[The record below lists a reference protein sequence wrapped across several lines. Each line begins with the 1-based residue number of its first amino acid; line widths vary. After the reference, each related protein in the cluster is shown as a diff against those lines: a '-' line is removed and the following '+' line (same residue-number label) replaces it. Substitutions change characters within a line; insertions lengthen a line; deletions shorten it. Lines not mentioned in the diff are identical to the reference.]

1 MQENCI
7 PCTLR
12 RKNNTRKGKHM
23 EKKNICK
30 FIPDR
35 SRSELRTV
43 SFIFETDPV
52 VQEAEAYLGH
62 HALFLIKT
70 GGFFYF
76 DKKAVQVFPGDL
88 VLGFSGERF
97 YAKGNNFQYYYI
109 KFNGLRSED
118 LFKRFGISPLNRIFK
133 GYEGMLPFWKENIA
147 RATGENIDLI
157 AESVLIY
164 AFSKLSAVHEQ
175 LDDAAYALT
184 KYIEENFTDTG
195 LSLNS
200 AAEALGYNAKYLS
213 SCFKKINIGFSEY
226 VRTLRINNAVFLME
240 HGVES
245 VKNVAVLSG
254 FQDPLYFSK
263 VFKAVIGQSP
273 TEYIKKLHK
282 TDR

>member
-1 MQENCI
+1 MQFAK
-7 PCTLR
+7 
-12 RKNNTRKGKHM
+12 KNDNRKGKHM
-23 EKKNICK
+23 EQKNICK

-43 SFIFETDPV
+43 SFIFETDPA
-52 VQEAEAYLGH
+52 VQEAESHLNQ
-62 HALFLIKT
+62 HALFLVKT

-88 VLGFSGERF
+88 VLGFSGER
-97 YAKGNNFQYYYI
+97 YCARGKEFQYYYI

-118 LFKRFGISPLNRIFK
+118 LFKRFGISPLNRVFK

-147 RATGENIDLI
+147 RATGENIDLV

-164 AFSKLSAVHEQ
+164 AFSRLSAVHEQ
-175 LDDAAYALT
+175 MEDAAYILT
-184 KYIEENFTDTG
+184 KYIEEHFTDTG

-213 SCFKKINIGFSEY
+213 SCFKKMNIGFSEY

-282 TDR
+282 QDR

>member
-1 MQENCI
+1 MDQ
-7 PCTLR
+7 
-12 RKNNTRKGKHM
+12 
-23 EKKNICK
+23 KNICK

-35 SRSELRTV
+35 NRSELETF
-43 SFIFETDPV
+43 SFIFETDPA
-52 VQEAEAYLGH
+52 VQSVESYLNRH
-62 HALFLIKT
+62 MLFLVKT
-70 GGFFYF
+70 GGCFYF
-76 DKKAVQVFPGDL
+76 DKKPMQVFPGDL
-88 VLGFSGERF
+88 VFGFSGERF
-97 YAKGNNFQYYYI
+97 CAGGSGIQYYYI
-109 KFNGLRSED
+109 KFSGLRSED

-133 GYEGMLPFWKENIA
+133 GFEGMLPFWKENIA
-147 RATGENIDLI
+147 RATGENIDLV

-164 AFSKLSAVHEQ
+164 AFSKLNAVHER
-175 LDDAAYALT
+175 LDDAVYILA
-184 KYIEENFTDTG
+184 KYIEEHFTDAG

-213 SCFKKINIGFSEY
+213 SCFKKMNIGFSEY